1 MSLFGG
7 PSGNIS
13 QPPGN
18 TPESS
23 SDEDD
28 NRLEMAVEAPRVK
41 RVKYVTLVFL
51 SKPGTSATNT
61 VYRYNLTESFSV
73 LVGTGPSRQHFTVH
87 HELITQRSEFFRA
100 ARSARWTKR
109 KKATKL
115 VDDKPHIFSAYL
127 NCLYLGAGFMIK
139 QPKTDNI
146 EGSAAEV
153 EEAKKI
159 TKAKDQE
166 TLEFFVELYLLADKL
181 LDPGTANLVI
191 DELISFVDTLSWV
204 SDNSSITHV
213 YDHTV
218 DGNPLRQL
226 LVDYHIHEATPD
238 WFNKDSKATS
248 QPPLEFLQDIII
260 ENGRL
265 QAENPQGVIERVFRN
280 YATSRP
286 KDHYH
291 QKVEQK
297 LEVS

>member
-1 MSLFGG
+1 MD
-7 PSGNIS
+7 
-13 QPPGN
+13 Q
-18 TPESS
+18 T
-23 SDEDD
+23 DC
-28 NRLEMAVEAPRVK
+28 
-41 RVKYVTLVFL
+41 
-51 SKPGTSATNT
+51 
-61 VYRYNLTESFSV
+61 
-73 LVGTGPSRQHFTVH
+73 
-87 HELITQRSEFFRA
+87 RA
-100 ARSARWTKR
+100 EKR

>member
-1 MSLFGG
+1 
-7 PSGNIS
+7 
-13 QPPGN
+13 
-18 TPESS
+18 
-23 SDEDD
+23 
-28 NRLEMAVEAPRVK
+28 MAVEAPRVK

-181 LDPGTANLVI
+181 LVPGTANLVI
-191 DELISFVDTLSWV
+191 DEHISFVDRTLQ
-204 SDNSSITHV
+204 
-213 YDHTV
+213 
-218 DGNPLRQL
+218 QL
-226 LVDYHIHEATPD
+226 GV
-238 WFNKDSKATS
+238 
-248 QPPLEFLQDIII
+248 PPLPEG
-260 ENGRL
+260 EGRAGVL
-265 QAENPQGVIERVFRN
+265 GWLHSVARSHVDVALAHRPVLIANALGSPPVDVIEKAHEHGV
-280 YATSRP
+280 AVAALAGAMVTKRP
-286 KDHYH
+286 FCTW
-291 QKVEQK
+291 VIRPTT
-297 LEVS
+297 LFWF

>member
-226 LVDYHIHEATPD
+226 LVDYHIHEATRKWP
-238 WFNKDSKATS
+238 KKVSKAAWK
-248 QPPLEFLQDIII
+248 PPLEFLQDVLI

-265 QAENPQGVIERVFRN
+265 QAENPRGVIERVFRSVV
-280 YATSRP
+280 TSRP

-291 QKVEQK
+291 QKVEQR
-297 LEVS
+297 